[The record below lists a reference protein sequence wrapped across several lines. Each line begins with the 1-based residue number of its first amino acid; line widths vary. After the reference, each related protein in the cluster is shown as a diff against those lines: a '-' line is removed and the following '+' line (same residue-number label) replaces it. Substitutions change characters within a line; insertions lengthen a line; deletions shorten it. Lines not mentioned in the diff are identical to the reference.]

1 MECIWLILMLVAL
14 AVVGG
19 IIDML
24 IPGRMPYGLLG
35 GIAAAIV
42 GGLLGG
48 WLFGNFGP
56 TIYWNN
62 FAFSIIPAIL
72 GGIILAVI
80 VRFILGR
87 TGRNSL

>member
-1 MECIWLILMLVAL
+1 MECIWLIVMLIAL

-19 IIDML
+19 IIDFL
-24 IPGRMPYGLLG
+24 IPGRMPYGLIG
-35 GIAAAIV
+35 GIVAAIL

-56 TIYWNN
+56 TITWNN
-62 FAFSIIPAIL
+62 WSFSIIPAIL

-80 VRFILGR
+80 VRFVLGMSAR
-87 TGRNSL
+87 DRR